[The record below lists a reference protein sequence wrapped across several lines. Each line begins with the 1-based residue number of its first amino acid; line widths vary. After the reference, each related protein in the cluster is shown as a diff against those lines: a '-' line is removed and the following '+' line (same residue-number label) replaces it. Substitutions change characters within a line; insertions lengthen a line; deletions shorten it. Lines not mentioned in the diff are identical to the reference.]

1 MYVVC
6 VVGHQRASGSPM
18 YVSLVTVYML
28 PCGVHFPNVRN
39 RWGVFTPFTAAR
51 DRERRTRYTTAR
63 GLSAGRVEPNR
74 FAWFLLEEVRA
85 QVWRATIPVT

>member
-1 MYVVC
+1 MLCVLSGISAPQVVLC
-6 VVGHQRASGSPM
+6 MFHWLPYTYYRVAYTYQMSGIAEES
-18 YVSLVTVYML
+18 
-28 PCGVHFPNVRN
+28 
-39 RWGVFTPFTAAR
+39 VFTPFTAAR